1 MSANRILLASLLLA
15 AILPVRAD
23 GRPSFGR
30 PSMNA
35 FRAPWHGLA
44 PADWRP
50 DFGLEPGQG
59 RRVLEFAPDEPTSA
73 LFVAVAGTVE
83 FERVDY
89 GLDDGVTRSLD
100 AFGAVRGPGLYQV
113 ADLDATRQVL
123 WVRVVA
129 RALSRRSEVG
139 LRLALR

>member
-1 MSANRILLASLLLA
+1 
-15 AILPVRAD
+15 
-23 GRPSFGR
+23 
-30 PSMNA
+30 
-35 FRAPWHGLA
+35 
-44 PADWRP
+44 
-50 DFGLEPGQG
+50 
-59 RRVLEFAPDEPTSA
+59 VLEFAPDEPTSA

-113 ADLDATRQVL
+113 AELDATRQVL